1 MDKAN
6 VMKALEKCATAT
18 DCGDCPYRGMNHC
31 DCQMC
36 KDALDLLK
44 TEHKANDAH
53 TYHTAIIFTKRDNLL
68 KYFWGK
74 SEPLLKQDCYVDCRE
89 VKLILL
95 VRHEEGKCI
104 CRIKCPINPLP
115 FKGEF
120 EPINAAEVQRLL
132 VTLGWIFKEKI
143 NLRMFQ

>member
-1 MDKAN
+1 MNKAN
-6 VMKALEKCATAT
+6 VMKALEKCAAAT
-18 DCGDCPYRGMNHC
+18 DCSDCPYREMNLC

-44 TEHKANDAH
+44 TEHKANDAY
-53 TYHTAIIFTKRDNLL
+53 TYHSAYIFSKRDNLL

-74 SEPLLKQDCYVDCRE
+74 SDPLLKRDCYVDCRE
-89 VKLILL
+89 VQLILL

-120 EPINAAEVQRLL
+120 EPINATLVQNLL
-132 VTLGWIFKEKI
+132 VDLGWTFKTKI
-143 NLRMFQ
+143 DLSMFQ